1 MRTQQ
6 SAMVSVLQQGLE
18 SVRAVKAFDRQDLE
32 EIHLK
37 DVSMSTVQ
45 ASLKAR
51 KVKSLLSPVVALI
64 VAACTAFV
72 LWRGTHLVLIE
83 AMTLGDWPCLY
94 HISVNFL
101 NPSRTLLK

>member
-1 MRTQQ
+1 
-6 SAMVSVLQQGLE
+6 MVSVLQQGLE

-37 DVSMSTVQ
+37 DVSMSTVH

-51 KVKSLLSPVVALI
+51 KVKSLLSPVVSLI
-64 VAACTAFV
+64 VSACTAFV

-83 AMTLGDWPCLY
+83 AMTLGGLTVFF
-94 HISVNFL
+94 IL
-101 NPSRTLLK
+101 SRQIFQTRAGPR